1 MTTKPNKSWFFKSV
15 KMRSKSSI
23 LTVTIVNYNAS
34 SPSRLHLWVVSGGHL
49 CNVWSH
55 SSRWQRLIHTHPTM
69 TCSHRAL
76 SFVKIP
82 ENMSDRTLLLLWYAS
97 LASQCRPLP
106 GVWCMICSSCVLA
119 HKIQTRL
126 NVTQPASLSFAASG
140 PVSDQ
145 WWRKYSDSPLQE
157 NF

>member
-1 MTTKPNKSWFFKSV
+1 MTTKPNKSCFFESV
-15 KMRSKSSI
+15 KTRSKSSI

-34 SPSRLHLWVVSGGHL
+34 SPSRLHLWVVSRGHL

-55 SSRWQRLIHTHPTM
+55 SSRWQPPIHTHPTM

-97 LASQCRPLP
+97 LASQRRPLP
-106 GVWCMICSSCVLA
+106 GVWCVICSSCVLA

-126 NVTQPASLSFAASG
+126 NIAEPASLSCSIRPCQW
-140 PVSDQ
+140 PVVF
-145 WWRKYSDSPLQE
+145 RFIILFYVIAR
-157 NF
+157 